1 MLCNVTGNAV
11 SYQAKYSKTSEAAS
25 FWEGREQRWPEML
38 SGMRT
43 ERCLLMEGFPG
54 TELVRG
60 WWHKDVVGF
69 GEEPHL
75 KQNQTLVIWD
85 VFEGWWEH
93 LGSSTSRDSTGKMPP
108 ISAKCSQ

>member
-1 MLCNVTGNAV
+1 MARDAV
-11 SYQAKYSKTSEAAS
+11 RDGDGEVSAD
-25 FWEGREQRWPEML
+25 G
-38 SGMRT
+38 GV
-43 ERCLLMEGFPG
+43 PG

-69 GEEPHL
+69 GEEPYL

-108 ISAKCSQ
+108 ISGKCSQ